1 VSAPVVLPA
10 HLTTVRFL
18 KVTIRYEKIL
28 QLILA
33 TLPEENS
40 LKQIEITTYG
50 YTFKRVAAAL
60 DDLLSDHRFRDVVW
74 IQVTSQELDGISD
87 IDYAQLMPLA
97 VERGVLQIT
106 TVESIYRL
114 GGDDDDD
121 V

>member
-18 KVTIRYEKIL
+18 RVTVRYEKIL
-28 QLILA
+28 QIILA

-40 LKQIEITTYG
+40 LKQIEITARG
-50 YTFKRVAAAL
+50 YTFGRVAAAL
-60 DDLLSDHRFRDVVW
+60 DDLLSEHRFRDVVW
-74 IQVTSQELDGISD
+74 IQVTLDELDGMSEV
-87 IDYAQLMPLA
+87 DYAQLMPLA

-106 TVESIYRL
+106 TAESIYS
-114 GGDDDDD
+114 DDDD